1 MGRPSYN
8 DHARLHTEYLRY
20 FVAVAEE
27 LHFGRAAAR
36 LSMAQQPLSRQIQR
50 LESEVGVRLF
60 KRTTRRVTLT
70 PAGEVFLEETR
81 KTLDALDRA
90 VGEARRAERG
100 EVGTLRVGYT
110 ATALYNLLPEVVRSF
125 RESFPGVRL
134 DLSEMGSAELEGA
147 ILAGDVQAAFLYGFA
162 GGAGVESVVLR
173 DERIVAALPEDHPM
187 AGRDAVCL
195 RELAEEP
202 FVFYPRHRGPGLY
215 DRLIGFCRE
224 AGFSPEV
231 AQEAAQ
237 EHTVVGLVA
246 SGVGVALVFDCMKK
260 LGRSGV
266 VYLPIADVDA
276 SVELGLLWR
285 ADDPSPSL
293 RAFVDLTRDVAPP
306 ASGNL
311 RPREPS

>member
-1 MGRPSYN
+1 M
-8 DHARLHTEYLRY
+8 
-20 FVAVAEE
+20 AVAEE
-27 LHFGRAAAR
+27 LHFGRAAQR

-60 KRTTRRVTLT
+60 ERTTRRVALT

-81 KTLDALDRA
+81 KTLDALERA

-125 RESFPGVRL
+125 RERFPDVRL
-134 DLSEMGSAELEGA
+134 DLAEMGSAELEGA

-162 GGAGVESVVLR
+162 GGPGVESVALR
-173 DERIVAALPEDHPM
+173 DERIVAALPERHPL
-187 AGRDAVCL
+187 AGRDAVSL
-195 RELAEEP
+195 RELAEGP

-237 EHTVVGLVA
+237 EHTVIGLVA
-246 SGVGVALVFDCMKK
+246 SGVGVALVFDCMGK

-266 VYLPIADVDA
+266 VYRPITDVDA
-276 SVELGLLWR
+276 HVELGLLWR

-293 RAFVDLTRDVAPP
+293 RAFVDLTRDVVAPTV
-306 ASGNL
+306 
-311 RPREPS
+311 PRGICQRE

>member
-1 MGRPSYN
+1 M
-8 DHARLHTEYLRY
+8 HTEYLRY

-36 LSMAQQPLSRQIQR
+36 LSMSQQPLSRQIQR

-60 KRTTRRVTLT
+60 ERTTRRVTLT

-81 KTLDALDRA
+81 KTLDALDKA
-90 VGEARRAERG
+90 VGAARQAERG

-125 RESFPGVRL
+125 GESFPGVRL
-134 DLSEMGSAELEGA
+134 DLAEMGSAELEAA

-162 GGAGVESVVLR
+162 GGPGVESVVLR
-173 DERIVAALPEDHPM
+173 DERIVVALPEGHPL
-187 AGRDAVCL
+187 AGRDAVSL
-195 RELAEEP
+195 RELAGEP

-215 DRLIGFCRE
+215 DRIIGFCRE
-224 AGFSPEV
+224 AGFSPDV
-231 AQEAAQ
+231 VQEAAH
-237 EHTVVGLVA
+237 EHTVIGLVA
-246 SGVGVALVFDCMKK
+246 SWVGVALVFDCMRK

-266 VYLPIADVDA
+266 VYRPIADVDA

-293 RAFVDLTRDVAPP
+293 RAFVDLARDIPPP
-306 ASGNL
+306 ASCETYQ
-311 RPREPS
+311 RESS